1 MSNLPQLCYYTSTSY
16 ISNIHDDCVVFV
28 STGWYAEYAY
38 DANGSLTADA
48 NKGISSFTW
57 NEIGLPKTV
66 TFSDGS
72 SVSYLY
78 AADGT
83 KLREIRTV
91 SGSSTTLDWCGGLAL
106 EQLGSGT
113 RAAKRLRT
121 GAGYVDL
128 SSGVTALRYQVLDHL
143 GSVRAV
149 VGASGTV
156 LESDDYYPLGGPLD
170 ISSASVQ
177 PEKFQRKEWN
187 TAKAF
192 NTYDFGAR
200 LYDPAIGR
208 WLSQDPLA
216 EQYHPH
222 SPYLFCAGNPMKFVD
237 PTGKD
242 NYRFDASGYYI
253 GKEERR
259 GKHQLVVESYD
270 KRGNLS
276 INYYGFA
283 DPRNDPAAIDAGIIT
298 RLAFISESD
307 IQSYLKSQGTFD
319 PSIKILDFVDAS
331 NSLSTNASRSFDYS
345 ASVLSNPF
353 GGESIN
359 GEIRSKYLFL
369 PEGDKLVHN
378 LMNFGNYLWGASGY
392 TIGLPIP
399 VLLIGAHAN
408 SFGLFSPS
416 NRGYN
421 GYRPQFDSRDDQR
434 SISAG
439 AKHAINH
446 SYRNYRK

>member
-156 LESDDYYPLGGPLD
+156 LETDDYYPLGGPLD

-200 LYDPAIGR
+200 LYDPALGR

-216 EQYHPH
+216 EQYYPH

-237 PTGKD
+237 PTGKSTRVRKLE
-242 NYRFDASGYYI
+242 NGTYEVTG
-253 GKEERR
+253 G
-259 GKHQLVVESYD
+259 LVEMLIRKV
-270 KRGNLS
+270 
-276 INYYGFA
+276 
-283 DPRNDPAAIDAGIIT
+283 
-298 RLAFISESD
+298 
-307 IQSYLKSQGTFD
+307 
-319 PSIKILDFVDAS
+319 
-331 NSLSTNASRSFDYS
+331 
-345 ASVLSNPF
+345 VLSDH
-353 GGESIN
+353 E
-359 GEIRSKYLFL
+359 
-369 PEGDKLVHN
+369 
-378 LMNFGNYLWGASGY
+378 
-392 TIGLPIP
+392 
-399 VLLIGAHAN
+399 
-408 SFGLFSPS
+408 S
-416 NRGYN
+416 NRYFQNVLNCVIWYPIRFVNFTYEFGM
-421 GYRPQFDSRDDQR
+421 
-434 SISAG
+434 SIFKIFLYCYFSCC
-439 AKHAINH
+439 KHIIIDCKN
-446 SYRNYRK
+446 